1 VSSAISR
8 IRAITITDFRIRI
21 RRSSTAVIFLLLCIA
36 AYLWIPDPSTGRT
49 LLQMKG
55 QRALYNSPAL
65 AMGTAALCSI
75 LLGMVGY
82 YLVSNSIGRDT
93 RTRTGFVIA
102 STSVKNY
109 EYLTGI
115 FLGNVLFL
123 SAVIFGFMF
132 SCIIMQLVRGEAPV
146 QITSFLWHYMIL
158 LPPMVIFVSAVAVLF
173 ESVRWLSG
181 RFGDV
186 CYFFVWIFI
195 LAFVGV
201 SAEKLGGKNWTSYFD
216 TFSFAFM
223 LDQVKEITHS
233 DAISIGSTDYNMSK
247 PPFIFPGLSMASSWI
262 GPRIISTSYPLVF
275 VGVALIFFN
284 RFNPL
289 KVKSS
294 QLGSRTSILSR
305 ANSLIRP
312 LTGPFFSI
320 ARISPKPGL
329 MNAVLSEILM
339 TLQLYPLMFFF
350 LILFVL
356 LSLFSGMESLQQK
369 VLPALFVA
377 LAMIL
382 ADLPTRERRGGTTA
396 MIESMPFLKPHFIL
410 WKLGT
415 AFSICLLFNAIPLIR
430 MLSHS
435 PSSAISLVIGSLLI
449 ASSAVALGVATGNP
463 KTYMVTFLMFLYLV
477 MNDSGKSPGL
487 DFAGWF
493 GIATPDI
500 QVVYLLIV
508 AILILFSTVVY
519 FRQQK
524 TR

>member
-1 VSSAISR
+1 MISAISR
-8 IRAITITDFRIRI
+8 IRAITLTDFRIRY
-21 RRSSTAVIFLLLCIA
+21 RSSSSAFIFLLLCIV

-49 LLQMKG
+49 LLQMKE

-65 AMGTAALCSI
+65 AMATASLCSI
-75 LLGMVGY
+75 LLGLAGY

-102 STSVKNY
+102 STPVRNY

-123 SAVIFGFMF
+123 SVVIFGFML
-132 SCIIMQLVRGEAPV
+132 SCIIMQLIRGEAPV
-146 QITSFLWHYMIL
+146 QVTSFLWHYAIL
-158 LPPMVIFVSAVAVLF
+158 LPPMVMFVSAVSVLF

-181 RFGDV
+181 RFGDI
-186 CYFFVWIFI
+186 CYFFVWVFAI
-195 LAFVGV
+195 AFVGV
-201 SAEKLGGKNWTSYFD
+201 SSDKLGGRNWTSYFD

-223 LDQVKEITHS
+223 LDQVKQITHS
-233 DAISIGSTDYNMSK
+233 EAISIGSTSYNMSK
-247 PPFIFPGLSMASSWI
+247 PPFVFPGLTMASSWI
-262 GPRIISTSYPLVF
+262 GPRIISTLYPFVF
-275 VGVALIFFN
+275 LGSALIFFN

-294 QLGSRTSILSR
+294 QLSSRRSILGR
-305 ANSLIRP
+305 VNALIRP
-312 LTGPFFSI
+312 LTVPLFSI
-320 ARISPKPGL
+320 GRISQKPGL
-329 MNAVLSEILM
+329 LNAILSEVLL
-339 TLQLYPLMFFF
+339 TLQLNPLMVLL
-350 LILFVL
+350 LILIA
-356 LSLFSGMESLQQK
+356 LSAVFSSMGGLQQR
-369 VLPALFVA
+369 VLPAQFVA

-382 ADLPTRERRGGTTA
+382 ADLPTREKRGGTMV
-396 MIESMPFLKPHFIL
+396 MIESMPFLKPHFVL

-415 AFSICLLFNAIPLIR
+415 AFSLCMLFNAIPLVR
-430 MLSHS
+430 LLSYS
-435 PSSAISLVIGSLLI
+435 PSSAVSLVIGSLLL
-449 ASSAVALGVATGNP
+449 ASTAVALGLATGNP

-508 AILILFSTVVY
+508 AFMILLSTVVY
-519 FRQQK
+519 SIQQK
-524 TR
+524 SR

>member
-1 VSSAISR
+1 MSSAVSR
-8 IRAITITDFRIRI
+8 IRAITVTDFRIRI

-49 LLQMKG
+49 LLQMNG

-102 STSVKNY
+102 STSVRNF

-132 SCIIMQLVRGEAPV
+132 SCIIMQLIRGEAPV
-146 QITSFLWHYMIL
+146 QMTSFLWHYAIL

-181 RFGDV
+181 RFGDL
-186 CYFFVWIFI
+186 CYFFVWIFV

-201 SAEKLGGKNWTSYFD
+201 SAEKLGGRNWTSYFD

-233 DAISIGSTDYNMSK
+233 DAISIGSSDYNMSK

-262 GPRIISTSYPLVF
+262 SPRIISTLYPLIF
-275 VGVALIFFN
+275 LGSALIFFN

-294 QLGSRTSILSR
+294 QLNSRTNILSR

-312 LTGPFFSI
+312 LTIPFFSI
-320 ARISPKPGL
+320 ARISQKPGL
-329 MNAVLSEILM
+329 
-339 TLQLYPLMFFF
+339 
-350 LILFVL
+350 
-356 LSLFSGMESLQQK
+356 
-369 VLPALFVA
+369 
-377 LAMIL
+377 
-382 ADLPTRERRGGTTA
+382 R
-396 MIESMPFLKPHFIL
+396 
-410 WKLGT
+410 
-415 AFSICLLFNAIPLIR
+415 NAI
-430 MLSHS
+430 
-435 PSSAISLVIGSLLI
+435 
-449 ASSAVALGVATGNP
+449 
-463 KTYMVTFLMFLYLV
+463 
-477 MNDSGKSPGL
+477 
-487 DFAGWF
+487 
-493 GIATPDI
+493 
-500 QVVYLLIV
+500 
-508 AILILFSTVVY
+508 
-519 FRQQK
+519 
-524 TR
+524 

>member
-1 VSSAISR
+1 MSSAILR
-8 IRAITITDFRIRI
+8 IRAITVTDFRIRI

-49 LLQMKG
+49 LLQMKE
-55 QRALYNSPAL
+55 QRALYNSAAL
-65 AMGTAALCSI
+65 ALGTAALCSI

-102 STSVKNY
+102 STSVRNY

-123 SAVIFGFMF
+123 SAIIFGFLL
-132 SCIIMQLVRGEAPV
+132 SCILMQLVRGEAPV
-146 QITSFLWHYMIL
+146 QISSFLWHYAIL
-158 LPPMVIFVSAVAVLF
+158 LPPMVMFVSAVAVLF

-186 CYFFVWIFI
+186 CYFFVWIFV

-201 SAEKLGGKNWTSYFD
+201 SAETSAGRNWTSYFD

-223 LDQVKEITHS
+223 LDQVKEITHT

-247 PPFIFPGLSMASSWI
+247 PPFIFPGLSLASSWI
-262 GPRIISTSYPLVF
+262 GPRIVSTLYPLTF
-275 VGVALIFFN
+275 LGVALIFFN

-294 QLGSRTSILSR
+294 QLISRTNILSR
-305 ANSLIRP
+305 VNLWIRP
-312 LTGPFFSI
+312 LTVPIFSV
-320 ARISPKPGL
+320 ARLSPKPGVL
-329 MNAVLSEILM
+329 NAMLSEILL
-339 TLQLYPLMFFF
+339 TLQLYPLMFCF
-350 LILFVL
+350 LMLFVL
-356 LSLFSGMESLQQK
+356 LSVFSGMQSLQQK
-369 VLPALFVA
+369 VLPAQFVA

-382 ADLPTRERRGGTTA
+382 ADLPTRERRAGTTA

-410 WKLGT
+410 WKLGS
-415 AFSICLLFNAIPLIR
+415 AFLICILFNAIPIVRL
-430 MLSHS
+430 LFHS
-435 PSSAISLVIGSLLI
+435 PSSAISLLISSLLI
-449 ASSAVALGVATGNP
+449 ASGAVALGIATGNP
-463 KTYMVTFLMFLYLV
+463 KTFMVTFLMFLYLV

-500 QVVYLLIV
+500 QVVYMLIV
-508 AILILFSTVVY
+508 GTMILFSTVFY
-519 FRQQK
+519 YKQQ
-524 TR
+524 RNR